1 MPQARAGQQTAGQDQ
16 GEGVT
21 DGAVRL
27 PLLFPTQAQ
36 TDIGGTSVS
45 QHQCHSIDQNGQRE
59 RDISGCHSCNAHALS
74 DKDLIHDVIEVVD
87 HQCQ

>member
-1 MPQARAGQQTAGQDQ
+1 MVLSASRCSFRPR
-16 GEGVT
+16 
-21 DGAVRL
+21 
-27 PLLFPTQAQ
+27 
-36 TDIGGTSVS
+36 
-45 QHQCHSIDQNGQRE
+45 HQCHSIDQNGQRE